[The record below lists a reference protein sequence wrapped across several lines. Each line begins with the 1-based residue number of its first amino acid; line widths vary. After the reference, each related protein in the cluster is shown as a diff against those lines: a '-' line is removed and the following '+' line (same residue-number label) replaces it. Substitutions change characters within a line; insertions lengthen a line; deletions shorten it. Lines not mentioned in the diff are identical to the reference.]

1 MLAIEAR
8 KIASEVVY
16 NSLPDKI
23 RLAIENA
30 VIEGKF
36 NCEICLEVI
45 DYNTLKELERMKGC
59 FQQLIELGYN
69 PSYYNGSECYVITI
83 FW

>member
-8 KIASEVVY
+8 KIASEIVY

-23 RLAIENA
+23 RFAIENA

-36 NCEICLEVI
+36 NCEIRHEVI
-45 DYNTLKELERMKGC
+45 DYKTLKELEKMEGC
-59 FQQLIELGYN
+59 FQQLIELGYS
-69 PSYYNGSECYVITI
+69 PSYYNGSECHVITI